1 MIDGTADLPL
11 VIIKLDKANATFTA
25 ALNAFYDAQDEEDD

>member
-1 MIDGTADLPL
+1 MINGTADLPL
-11 VIIKLDKANATFTA
+11 VIKLDKANTTFVV